1 MNKLIDRTY
10 INKNIKWYQVD
21 SDYNIDRV
29 SDYAEISASI
39 DHWKNIL
46 VEQANV
52 GPGST
57 VALNIGQRDLRWISL
72 MFAIWELGAVYV
84 LQHPSY
90 SSFHAPFTVTVVD
103 SQEKADKEQA
113 HTGCVILL
121 DIWDNYVANYNT
133 LNHMPSEISDRLAMI
148 KAVTVSVNLEPN
160 SVEYSHAFSRELS
173 DRCVGIHKFT
183 PSDRMLH
190 LHGSHHGGGMNNML
204 LPSLNVCEHHY
215 GVILNFDKLPKIADL
230 VEREGINKISMP
242 NSITTERFIQHAK
255 KFTKAIDILSLQG
268 NQLNWLAAMREKNIN
283 SVTSLFGCMEMSSP
297 VLINTITKD
306 SPDTHNCMDFG
317 FPIDDFYQVEL
328 IDGKKLQVKNKYQ
341 GTVIFPDEFELTD
354 TGYEFRHRNSYL
366 RINDVIISVT
376 DLDNIVKQTADLSLV
391 YLLAD
396 PTMNRVYLLVDK
408 TVDQPDDMVN
418 KINAELSKL
427 SPLVQINYVD
437 QQNLSDFRACDMNL
451 NEFQVRNHFRT
462 KFKLR

>member
-1 MNKLIDRTY
+1 MNKIIDRTY
-10 INKNIKWYQVD
+10 INKNIKWHQVD
-21 SDYNIDRV
+21 SNFNVDHV

-72 MFAIWELGAVYV
+72 IFAIWELGAAYV

-90 SSFHAPFTVTVVD
+90 SDFHAPFTATVVD

-121 DIWDNYVANYNT
+121 DVWYHYVARHNT
-133 LNHMPSEISDRLAMI
+133 LNHMPHGVSDRLDMI
-148 KAVTVSVNLEPN
+148 KAVTVSVDLEPN
-160 SVEYSHAFSRELS
+160 AVGYSHAFSRDLS
-173 DRCVGIHKFT
+173 DRCVGIHKFV

-190 LHGSHHGGGMNNML
+190 LHGSHHGGGMNNMM
-204 LPSLNVCEHHY
+204 LPSLNVCENHY
-215 GVILNFDKLPKIADL
+215 GVVLYFDKLKQIADL
-230 VEREGINKISMP
+230 VEREGINKMSMP
-242 NSITTERFIQHAK
+242 NSITTERFIQNAK
-255 KFTKAIDILSLQG
+255 KFTKAVDILSLQG
-268 NQLNWLAAMREKNIN
+268 NQLNWLEAMREKNIN

-297 VLINTITKD
+297 VLINTIAKD

-317 FPIDDFYQVEL
+317 FPIDDFYQVKL
-328 IDGKKLQVKNKYQ
+328 INDNKLQVSNKYQ
-341 GTVIFPDEFELTD
+341 GTVVLPDEFELTD
-354 TGYEFRHRNSYL
+354 TGYVFRHRNSYL
-366 RINDVIISVT
+366 RINDVILSVT

-396 PTMNRVYLLVDK
+396 PTMNRVYLLIDK
-408 TVDQPDDMVN
+408 TVDQPDDIVN
-418 KINAELSKL
+418 KINSKLSDL

>member
-21 SDYNIDRV
+21 SNFNVDHV

-57 VALNIGQRDLRWISL
+57 VALNIGHRDLRWISL
-72 MFAIWELGAVYV
+72 MFAIWELGASYV
-84 LQHPSY
+84 LQNPSF
-90 SSFHAPFTVTVVD
+90 SLFHAPFTATVVD
-103 SQEKADKEQA
+103 SQEKADEEQP
-113 HTGCVILL
+113 HTGCVIQL
-121 DIWDNYVANYNT
+121 DVWHHYVAKHNT
-133 LNHMPSEISDRLAMI
+133 MDHMPHGFSDRLAMI
-148 KAVTVSVNLEPN
+148 LAVTASADLVPK

-173 DRCVGIHKFT
+173 DRCVGIHKFN
-183 PSDRMLH
+183 PNDRMLH
-190 LHGSHHGGGMNNML
+190 LHGSHHGGGLNNML

-215 GVILNFDKLPKIADL
+215 GAILNFDKLAQIADF
-230 VEREGINKISMP
+230 VEHERINKMSMP
-242 NSITTERFIQHAK
+242 NSITTERFIQNAK
-255 KFTKAIDILSLQG
+255 KFTKAVDILSLQG
-268 NQLNWLAAMREKNIN
+268 NQLNWLDLMREKNIN

-297 VLINTITKD
+297 VFINTIAKD

-317 FPIDDFYQVEL
+317 FPIDDFYQVKL
-328 IDGKKLQVKNKYQ
+328 VNGNKLQVSNKYQ

-366 RINDVIISVT
+366 RINDVILSVT
-376 DLDNIVKQTADLSLV
+376 DLDNIVKQTTDPSLV

-396 PTMNRVYLLVDK
+396 PTMNRVYLLIDK
-408 TVDQPDDMVN
+408 TVEQPDDIVN
-418 KINAELSKL
+418 MINAELSKL

-437 QQNLSDFRACDMNL
+437 QMNLSDFRACDMTL
-451 NEFQVRNHFRT
+451 NEFHVRNHFRI